1 MKLADL
7 PEVRALSAREKMELL
22 DELWQDLA
30 RDFDWLG
37 VTPEEKAVL
46 DKRWAA
52 YLRDPSSALTL
63 QQFQAKLSAQRA

>member
-30 RDFDWLG
+30 RDFDWLD